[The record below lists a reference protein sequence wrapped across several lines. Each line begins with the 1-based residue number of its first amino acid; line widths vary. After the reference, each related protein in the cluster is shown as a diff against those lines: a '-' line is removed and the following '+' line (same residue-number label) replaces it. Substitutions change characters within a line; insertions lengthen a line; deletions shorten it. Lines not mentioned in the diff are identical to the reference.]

1 MEKVLDINGFA
12 NVKENHIIGRPSL
25 YKNSEISFSGTNNA
39 IYFGS
44 DINLINCKFTF
55 NCSNSLIYLKGGCN
69 INNLNAIMHNDCV
82 FYLGKKV
89 YLNPSTVGKYILM
102 ISEHKHIFIGNNCLF
117 STGISFRTAD
127 AHLIYSIETKQ
138 RLNSSKSIFVGDSVW
153 IGQNAMLMKGAKIHS
168 GSIIGAGSVISNKEI
183 PSNSSGGGNPIRV
196 IKNQVF
202 WKGNCTNKYTQADSE
217 NFLCCNNTENIFSY
231 DEEKYIS
238 FDWLDEL
245 FSEKI
250 SALEKIE
257 KIKLLSEDK
266 NRFAKF

>member
-102 ISEHKHIFIGNNCLF
+102 LSEHKHIFIGNNCLF

-183 PSNSSGGGNPIRV
+183 PSNSSGGVILSGLLRIRFFGRAIV
-196 IKNQVF
+196 QINIHKLILKTFYAAIIQKTF
-202 WKGNCTNKYTQADSE
+202 
-217 NFLCCNNTENIFSY
+217 FLMMKKNIF
-231 DEEKYIS
+231 
-238 FDWLDEL
+238 
-245 FSEKI
+245 
-250 SALEKIE
+250 
-257 KIKLLSEDK
+257 LLIGWMSCFPK
-266 NRFAKF
+266 KFQHWKRLKK